1 MAGRKSERGKRM
13 NYTVTVFSG
22 DYILETHGYKTYYDA
37 RVARLELRKKYPVAR
52 IEIDEVK

>member
-1 MAGRKSERGKRM
+1 M

-52 IEIDEVK
+52 IEIDEVR